1 GTAGIPAARL
11 RTALIIAQVAVSLFL
26 LVGAGLLLRSF
37 GRILHVSPGF
47 EQEGAIAADLA
58 PAGPAYAD
66 ADVRERYFENA
77 LRAAAGVPGVV
88 ADGGI
93 SIIPTRGKYGQTYGI
108 EGYELRSGEPLPTDE
123 FRSVL
128 PGYFSAMRQPIVVG
142 RDVAVSDD
150 VKAPNVVLVNEAWVR
165 RYFPGRDVVGRRIK
179 VDTERHRDSFRTIV
193 GVVGDAREYGLDEP
207 VPPVFYF
214 AATQE
219 PPDSMTL
226 IAR

>member
-1 GTAGIPAARL
+1 LVFSLGLTIATTIAFALVPALRASRVDLAVSLKDGGRGTAGIPAARL

-47 EQEGAIAADLA
+47 EPEGAIAADLA

-77 LRAAAGVPGVV
+77 LHAAAGVPGVV
-88 ADGGI
+88 AAGGI
-93 SIIPTRGKYGQTYGI
+93 SIIPTRGKDGPTCGV

-128 PGYFSAMRQPIVVG
+128 PGYF
-142 RDVAVSDD
+142 
-150 VKAPNVVLVNEAWVR
+150 
-165 RYFPGRDVVGRRIK
+165 
-179 VDTERHRDSFRTIV
+179 
-193 GVVGDAREYGLDEP
+193 
-207 VPPVFYF
+207 
-214 AATQE
+214 
-219 PPDSMTL
+219 
-226 IAR
+226 